1 MPIFICPLLLLQQRQ
16 LVSNTSISTLDELP
30 SSRSRGNL
38 QLAESIISRI
48 QHGSDVE
55 NGLIRRQFTMR
66 FDISSHSVDD
76 VSDRFAFVGVVG
88 IVVFDGS
95 SVDGAVGAKR
105 KEAFV
110 PVNVAGEVS
119 IDAVFEHQFFESV
132 ADVLLVGGGLTA
144 VHGAMAVDEDPG
156 SLFAVDGGEIF
167 GQPLVLLVGFVVF
180 PVVVVDA
187 TERTAVGDEGLCF
200 GRQSLVAFD
209 VTDEGPF
216 GAVGEVRLGV
226 DTDEMGETVVEGV
239 PEVADTATFLS
250 GHAEA
255 VLEGCEVPG
264 VCLA

>member
-1 MPIFICPLLLLQQRQ
+1 MPISIYPLLLLQQRQ
-16 LVSNTSISTLDELP
+16 LITHTAIFTLDELP

-38 QLAESIISRI
+38 QLAESIISCI
-48 QHGSDVE
+48 QHSSNVE
-55 NGLIRRQFTMR
+55 NGLVRRQFTMR
-66 FDISSHSVDD
+66 FDISSHSIDD
-76 VSDRFAFVGVVG
+76 VSDRFAFVGVVS
-88 IVVFDGS
+88 VVILDGS
-95 SVDGAVGAKR
+95 SVDGAVGAKG
-105 KEAFV
+105 EETLV
-110 PVNVAGEVS
+110 PMDVAGKVS
-119 IDAVFEHQFFESV
+119 IDAVFEHQLFESV
-132 ADVLLVGGGLTA
+132 ADVLLVGGRLTA
-144 VHGAMAVDEDPG
+144 VHGTMTIDEDPG
-156 SLFAVDGGEIF
+156 SLFAVDGSEIF
-167 GQPLVLLVGFVVF
+167 GQPLVLFISFVVF

-209 VTDEGPF
+209 VTGEGPF

-264 VCLA
+264 M